1 MIFLIAQQYSEFCK
15 QPLDVL
21 KSYKIMH
28 PVENLVKDLWP
39 QSIHA
44 APPTESVYSS
54 WELIL
59 WTLGMD
65 ICQKMLN

>member
-1 MIFLIAQQYSEFCK
+1 MEFLIPQQYFEICK

-28 PVENLVKDLWP
+28 PVENLGTDLWP

-44 APPTESVYSS
+44 APPTE
-54 WELIL
+54 
-59 WTLGMD
+59 
-65 ICQKMLN
+65 